1 MSHNFATYA
10 KTSAHVGAYKDS
22 PWCLQDRNKV
32 IAGTKLTQEG
42 SVLTATH
49 NLKTKKPLNP

>member
-10 KTSAHVGAYKDS
+10 KTSAHVGAYKGS

-32 IAGTKLTQEG
+32 ITGIKQTQEG

>member
-22 PWCLQDRNKV
+22 PWCLQDRSKV
-32 IAGTKLTQEG
+32 IAGTKLTQED
-42 SVLTATH
+42 SALTATH